1 MIVIYYGVRPRV
13 TGQSPCAD
21 AASEDWFL
29 KQLWQLGL
37 CRAVA
42 SVPAMSS
49 SQTLF
54 LSFCQALG
62 RKNQFLHLFFYGHWR
77 LKVKTRF

>member
-21 AASEDWFL
+21 AVSEDGFL

-49 SQTLF
+49 SQTLSVI
-54 LSFCQALG
+54 LPSPRTKESILALI
-62 RKNQFLHLFFYGHWR
+62 LFRSLAIEGEH
-77 LKVKTRF
+77 